1 MLTRGIA
8 GAYRDGVARVA
19 ASNAVRTVLSGN
31 AEGREAMPALF
42 ATDGETFASNLELGE
57 EVFGPMGIIVTARSD
72 DEMVAIATRMHGQ
85 LTATLQMDPDDA
97 DLARRLMPVLE
108 RKAGR
113 LLANGFPTGVEG
125 GRRHDAWRTVPRP
138 APAQPPPRSAR
149 WRSGA
154 SCAPSRS
161 RVFCRRGCWTTTCWP
176 EARAYAGLRRPS
188 GQKNAAACQVA
199 ASGQRYRRSI
209 RAPRSTAAPC

>member
-1 MLTRGIA
+1 MPCGLSCLATPRG
-8 GAYRDGVARVA
+8 GKQCRRC
-19 ASNAVRTVLSGN
+19 
-31 AEGREAMPALF
+31 F

-113 LLANGFPTGVEG
+113 LLANGFPTGVEVVDAMMHG
-125 GRRHDAWRTVPRP
+125 GPYPGQHQRSLHLGRHDGDP
-138 APAQPPPRSAR
+138 AL
-149 WRSGA
+149 
-154 SCAPSRS
+154 SCAP
-161 RVFCRRGCWTTTCWP
+161 FAFQGF
-176 EARAYAGLRRPS
+176 ADALLDDDLLA
-188 GQKNAAACQVA
+188 
-199 ASGQRYRRSI
+199 
-209 RAPRSTAAPC
+209 